1 MNSPPGFLLGEV
13 VAGSW
18 RPGIGDPT
26 PLGWATAAAY
36 VLGAVACAR
45 AGRREGRAGTGG
57 AATWLVLAALMA
69 ALGANKQLDL
79 QTAFTVAGRRLAKA
93 QGWYDQRRA
102 YQAAFIAAVAGA
114 GLLALGVLGWFTRRH
129 WRRQGLA
136 LLGVVLLVVF
146 VVIRASSFHRVDQ
159 MLGARLGALRMNH
172 VLELGGIACVG
183 AGAFLAARAGTWPG
197 AGGSLV
203 RDGA

>member
-1 MNSPPGFLLGEV
+1 MNSSLGFVIAGI

-26 PLGWATAAAY
+26 PLGWATAVAY
-36 VLGAVACAR
+36 LVGAVACAW
-45 AGRREGRAGTGG
+45 ASRRERRAGTGG

-69 ALGANKQLDL
+69 ALGVNKQLDL
-79 QTAFTVAGRRLAKA
+79 QTAFTAAGRRLAKA
-93 QGWYDQRRA
+93 QGWYEQRRA
-102 YQAAFIAAVAGA
+102 YQAAFIAVVAGA
-114 GLLALGVLGWFTRRH
+114 GLLALAVLGWFTRRH
-129 WRRQGLA
+129 WRRQGFA

-159 MLGARLGALRMNH
+159 MLGARLGTLRLNH

-183 AGAFLAARAGTWPG
+183 LGALLGAIGVPG
-197 AGGSLV
+197 SRTEGSLV